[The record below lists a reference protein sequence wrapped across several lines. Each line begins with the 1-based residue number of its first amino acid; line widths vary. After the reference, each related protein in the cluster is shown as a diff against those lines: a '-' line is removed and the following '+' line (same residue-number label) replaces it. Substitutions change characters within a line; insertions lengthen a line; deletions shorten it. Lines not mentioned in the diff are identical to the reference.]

1 MKSSIQLIE
10 DIIRAKTA
18 LHLKLLAHRN
28 RGKVNIGGARID
40 DLIAQ
45 VDAGI
50 SNCECMIVLFK
61 DELAT
66 EAMEAT
72 EADAEEASPEGLAQS
87 QPPCVRS

>member
-50 SNCECMIVLFK
+50 SNYEWMIVRFK
-61 DELAT
+61 DEIAA

-72 EADAEEASPEGLAQS
+72 EADAE
-87 QPPCVRS
+87 